1 MTNAAA
7 IGAIMS
13 AAALSR
19 PWSGADPV
27 PIRD

>member
-7 IGAIMS
+7 IGAIMF

-19 PWSGADPV
+19 LRFGADPV